1 MVFFVPFNKAN
12 LLKKKKEVSWGKQT
26 NTKAT
31 LNKFSTQKI
40 FSMIKKILEC
50 NKNIALLFLNINL
63 IKGVLQVF
71 W

>member
-1 MVFFVPFNKAN
+1 MVFLFPSIKQIC
-12 LLKKKKEVSWGKQT
+12 LKKKKRSPEENKQ
-26 NTKAT
+26 TKAT

>member
-1 MVFFVPFNKAN
+1 MVFLFPSIKQIC
-12 LLKKKKEVSWGKQT
+12 LKKKKRSPEENKQ
-26 NTKAT
+26 TKAT

-71 W
+71 